1 LTWTLDHMS
10 VENHRPAGAT
20 VVDTPDR
27 PARRLMFIA
36 TEDWFFASHYLPMAR
51 AAREIGLDV
60 IVVARVRKH
69 RAAIEAAGAT
79 VINLDAERAS
89 LNPLSIA
96 STVAALTGIIRRE
109 RPAAV
114 QCVALR
120 SILLG
125 GIAARLAGCG
135 RRIYFITGLGFLGAR
150 RDFAGRVARTAL
162 SGLLRGPLNGPQTQ
176 FLFENDQDPGI
187 LGLGERHAHAVTVV
201 GGAGVAPE
209 QYIAEPQPAQPPL
222 RIAIV
227 SRMLWSKGLDLA
239 VSAVRR
245 ARAQGFPVE
254 LSLYGS
260 PDPSNPRAVPEETLQ
275 SWNAEP
281 GVCWAGPTTD
291 VSSVWRSHQVCCL
304 PSRGGEG
311 LPRTLLEGAI
321 CGRAIVTTSVPGCST
336 LVRDGVEGLIVPPD
350 DSEALADAFIR
361 LARNPALTMKLGN
374 AARERVLSGFTEHH
388 TKETTKRLY
397 RRVLALESA

>member
-1 LTWTLDHMS
+1 
-10 VENHRPAGAT
+10 
-20 VVDTPDR
+20 
-27 PARRLMFIA
+27 MFIV

-51 AAREIGLDV
+51 AARELGLDV
-60 IVVARVRKH
+60 TVVARVRNH
-69 RAAIEAAGAT
+69 RAAIEATGAT

-89 LNPLSIA
+89 FNPLSIA
-96 STVAALTGIIRRE
+96 STVATLTSLIRRE
-109 RPAAV
+109 RPSAV

-150 RDFAGRVARTAL
+150 RDLTGRVARRVL
-162 SGLLRGPLNGPQTQ
+162 SGLLRGPLNGPETQ
-176 FLFENDQDPGI
+176 FLFENDQDPEN
-187 LGLGERHAHAVTVV
+187 LGLGARHAHAVTVV

-209 QYIAEPQPAQPPL
+209 RYAAEPQPAQPPL

-239 VSAVRR
+239 VSAVQR
-245 ARAQGFPVE
+245 ARAQGFQVE
-254 LSLYGS
+254 LTLYGS
-260 PDPSNPRAVPEETLQ
+260 PNPSNPRAVPEETLKR
-275 SWNAEP
+275 WNAEP
-281 GVCWAGPTTD
+281 GVRWAGPTTD
-291 VSSVWRSHQVCCL
+291 VSDVWRSHQVCCL

-311 LPRTLLEGAI
+311 LPRTLLEGAV

-336 LVRDGVEGLIVPPD
+336 LVRDGIEGLIVPPD
-350 DSEALADAFIR
+350 DAEALAGAFIR
-361 LARNPALTMKLGN
+361 LVQDPALTVRLGN
-374 AARERVLSGFTEHH
+374 AARQRVLSGFTERH
-388 TKETTKRLY
+388 TNETTKRLY